1 MKKILCFLMLA
12 MPTAGLAQEPGQ
24 GLDHQLILQLLSRIE
39 QLESE
44 VRQMKQAAPAGTPT
58 ESSAPVESNAAAS
71 TALTAT
77 ALASAAQAAAAT
89 THDMSVPGLQPVHVQ
104 GFSDVQYQA
113 SDLKGQHN
121 SFGLGQFNLFITN
134 RLSNKLG
141 LLGEL
146 VVESDLNNTV
156 GVELERLLFQYTAN
170 DYFALSAGRYHTAI
184 GYYNTAYHHSS
195 WLQSAVGRPLVF
207 AFEDGGGILPIHN
220 VGLSA
225 TGRLPLSKLGL
236 HYIAEIGNG
245 RASRTPSDEAVQN
258 RTDENNGKAVNLG
271 IYSRPQGIPGFQTG
285 FSLYRDS
292 LHPEGIGK
300 IGQTIF
306 AGHVVYQQSGLEFLN
321 EAIVLRH
328 AVQGGGVF
336 HIPAFYSQV
345 SKRMG
350 EVRPYFRYEYM
361 NVPRAEPLYSDIGLR
376 HGPVG
381 GLRFD
386 FNEFAAYKLEFFR
399 DMERNVKSNGLRTQV
414 SFTF

>member
-1 MKKILCFLMLA
+1 M
-12 MPTAGLAQEPGQ
+12 
-24 GLDHQLILQLLSRIE
+24 
-39 QLESE
+39 
-44 VRQMKQAAPAGTPT
+44 
-58 ESSAPVESNAAAS
+58 
-71 TALTAT
+71 
-77 ALASAAQAAAAT
+77 
-89 THDMSVPGLQPVHVQ
+89 
-104 GFSDVQYQA
+104 
-113 SDLKGQHN
+113 
-121 SFGLGQFNLFITN
+121 FIIN
-134 RLSNKLG
+134 RLCNKIS
-141 LLGEL
+141 LLGVL
-146 VVESDLNNTV
+146 VVKNVLLCIFLVDFML
-156 GVELERLLFQYTAN
+156 LLFQYTAN

-195 WLQSAVGRPLVF
+195 WLQSAVGRPLVL

-271 IYSRPQGIPGFQTG
+271 IYCRPQGIPGFQTG

-386 FNEFAAYKLEFFR
+386 FNEFAAYKPEFFR
-399 DMERNVKSNGLRTQV
+399 DMERR
-414 SFTF
+414 

>member
-12 MPTAGLAQEPGQ
+12 MPAAGLAQEPGQ
-24 GLDHQLILQLLSRIE
+24 GPDHQLILQLLSRIE

-44 VRQMKQAAPAGTPT
+44 VRQMKQAAPAGTPS
-58 ESSAPVESNAAAS
+58 ESSAPVESNPAVS
-71 TALTAT
+71 PALGAT
-77 ALASAAQAAAAT
+77 ASAGAAQAAAAG
-89 THDMSVPGLQPVHVQ
+89 THELAVPGLQPVHVQ

-113 SDLKGQHN
+113 SDLKGDHN
-121 SFGLGQFNLFITN
+121 SFGLGQFNLFISN

-141 LLGEL
+141 LLAEL

-156 GVELERLLFQYTAN
+156 GVDLERLLFQYTAN

-195 WLQSAVGRPLVF
+195 WLQSTVGRPLIF

-271 IYSRPQGIPGFQTG
+271 IYSRPQGISGFQTG

-292 LHPEGIGK
+292 LHPVGIGK

-328 AVQGGGVF
+328 TVQGGGVF